1 MAKGKSF
8 DAILADAETLI
19 RVWTANP
26 KLSLGDVTLPAVEA
40 MVVKFKA
47 TRANADDLRTQL
59 TKTVNDVNDQAD
71 ALANIT
77 GRSRSGGRAQFWND
91 SAPYDQ
97 VGGTRASERKPR
109 KKKGPAKS

>member
-8 DAILADAETLI
+8 DAILADAEMLI

-26 KLSLGDVTLPAVEA
+26 KLSLGDVTRPAVEA
-40 MVVKFKA
+40 MVATFKT

-59 TKTVNDVNDQAD
+59 TKAIDDVNDQAD
-71 ALANIT
+71 ELASIT
-77 GRSRSGGRAQFWND
+77 VRGRSGVRAQFGPD
-91 SAPYDQ
+91 STQYAQ

-109 KKKGPAKS
+109 KPKGSAKS

>member
-8 DAILADAETLI
+8 DAILADAEMLI

-26 KLSLGDVTLPAVEA
+26 KLSLGDVTRPAVEA
-40 MVVKFKA
+40 MVAMFKT

-59 TKTVNDVNDQAD
+59 TKAIDDVNDQAD
-71 ALANIT
+71 ELASIT
-77 GRSRSGGRAQFWND
+77 VRGRSGVRAQFGPD
-91 SAPYDQ
+91 STQYAQ

-109 KKKGPAKS
+109 KPKGSAKS